1 MTKNAVF
8 HNSKNIVQP
17 CSVKVEWFNDLTLE
31 LGQVFYLWRVH
42 YTNKYYKWIIFYL
55 NHQENDFGQKNIC
68 VSADHIDLNVSVY
81 SKVIITIFGQV
92 LLMSD
97 PCPVKPDKYC

>member
-1 MTKNAVF
+1 MD
-8 HNSKNIVQP
+8 NILLESP
-17 CSVKVEWFNDLTLE
+17 RKWF
-31 LGQVFYLWRVH
+31 RP
-42 YTNKYYKWIIFYL
+42 
-55 NHQENDFGQKNIC
+55 KNIC